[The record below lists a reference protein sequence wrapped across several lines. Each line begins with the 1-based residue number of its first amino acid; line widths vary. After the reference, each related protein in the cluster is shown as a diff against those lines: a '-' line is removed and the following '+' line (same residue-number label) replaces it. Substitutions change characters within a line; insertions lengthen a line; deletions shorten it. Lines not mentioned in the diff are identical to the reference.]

1 MRILV
6 DLDASAVT
14 LAAPSGGDLRFGI
27 VAAAAW
33 VWAWRAYVAAA
44 AGAAAGGRVRYQTIW
59 VGREERR
66 RAGL

>member
-27 VAAAAW
+27 VAAPAW
-33 VWAWRAYVAAA
+33 A
-44 AGAAAGGRVRYQTIW
+44 
-59 VGREERR
+59 
-66 RAGL
+66 